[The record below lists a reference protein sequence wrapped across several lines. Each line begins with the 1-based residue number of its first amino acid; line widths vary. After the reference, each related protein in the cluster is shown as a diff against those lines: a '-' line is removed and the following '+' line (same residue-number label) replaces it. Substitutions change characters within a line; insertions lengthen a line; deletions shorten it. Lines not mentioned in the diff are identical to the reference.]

1 MKGRD
6 RLAKCGTHR
15 RGKKKAHLFLK
26 YQGDIYYHSIIET
39 IVNDLEFTYVQGW
52 AGIRLLVITM
62 TRKVNFLIFIM
73 AKLLSHLTTKQ
84 TPITKFIHSINTY
97 CVPCVTLIYSFF

>member
-84 TPITKFIHSINTY
+84 TPITEFIHSINTY